1 MLFHAPRTVK
11 NTPQQGCSNFRYT
24 LHIVRQIQKCK
35 GAEAQLCN
43 ISVGSPPFTGRAKHS
58 CTTGRRKLAGVASF
72 AARGTKWRRGHVR
85 GYFVSP
91 ATIVGFVLFICAFAV
106 DTREHRLCYVSA
118 FRKPA
123 CSLDDVVAGVVL
135 RARCSCLAVLLSKT
149 RDVDE
154 RTNEGREEGK

>member
-43 ISVGSPPFTGRAKHS
+43 ISVGSPPFNTAAQLDVGNEQVWPAL
-58 CTTGRRKLAGVASF
+58 RRVERSGVV
-72 AARGTKWRRGHVR
+72 GTCVD
-85 GYFVSP
+85 
-91 ATIVGFVLFICAFAV
+91 ILFISAFAV

-118 FRKPA
+118 FQKPA

-135 RARCSCLAVLLSKT
+135 RARCSCLAVPLSKT
-149 RDVDE
+149 RAVVE
-154 RTNEGREEGK
+154 RPNEGREHGK